1 MKKGR
6 SAVARPTLWRLL
18 LSALR
23 STQQSRASG
32 RDLLRPLFNFKSRP
46 HRLRHCNSKLL
57 EISRYLGDGS
67 NQTAELHAMRESFI
81 LARPGDTIFSDP
93 RYAVMLI
100 TGHCIQK
107 RTAI

>member
-1 MKKGR
+1 METVAV
-6 SAVARPTLWRLL
+6 SAYGVRIRAAQVAEIFATAVQFQIQAAP
-18 LSALR
+18 
-23 STQQSRASG
+23 
-32 RDLLRPLFNFKSRP
+32 
-46 HRLRHCNSKLL
+46 LRHCHSKLL

-100 TGHCIQK
+100 TGHCIQE